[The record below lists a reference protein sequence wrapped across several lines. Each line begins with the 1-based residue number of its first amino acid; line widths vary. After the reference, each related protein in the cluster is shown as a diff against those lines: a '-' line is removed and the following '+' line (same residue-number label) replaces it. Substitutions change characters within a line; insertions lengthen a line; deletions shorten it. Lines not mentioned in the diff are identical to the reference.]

1 MINDKLKERVSGVE
15 REVEDLK
22 CTLNALEDKTNLIS
36 INQGKIMSGM
46 ETTKWF
52 IVIILTV
59 VTIIAPFLTDKV
71 TKEPIDLEREKT
83 QWMMEMQLEQMKNQ
97 LNQ

>member
-1 MINDKLKERVSGVE
+1 MINDKLKERMSGVE

-22 CTLNALEDKTNLIS
+22 RTLNALEDKTNLIS
-36 INQGKIMSGM
+36 INQGKIMSSM

-52 IVIILTV
+52 IVTILTV
-59 VTIIAPFLTDKV
+59 VTIVAPFLTNKV